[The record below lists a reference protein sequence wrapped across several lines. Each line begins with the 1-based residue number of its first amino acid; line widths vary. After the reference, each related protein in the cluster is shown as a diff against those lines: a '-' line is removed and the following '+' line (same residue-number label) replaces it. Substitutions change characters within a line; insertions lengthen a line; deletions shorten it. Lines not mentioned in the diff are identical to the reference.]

1 MVAKFFENRDF
12 AFKPGF
18 LWSKT
23 FITLI
28 EHGIYALGSVPM
40 IIYRFRE
47 RGSGDYGIAAPT
59 EIAVAKKIEIRYL
72 R

>member
-1 MVAKFFENRDF
+1 
-12 AFKPGF
+12 
-18 LWSKT
+18 
-23 FITLI
+23 
-28 EHGIYALGSVPM
+28 M

-47 RGSGDYGIAAPT
+47 RGSGDLAIAAPT